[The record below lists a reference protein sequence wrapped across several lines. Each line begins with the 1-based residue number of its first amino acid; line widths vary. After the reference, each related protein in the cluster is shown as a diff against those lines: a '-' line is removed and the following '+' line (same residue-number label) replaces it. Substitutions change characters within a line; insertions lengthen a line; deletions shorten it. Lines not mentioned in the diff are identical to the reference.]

1 MSKVHIVTDSDSDID
16 PSLAEKLGVVV
27 LPIRVHLDGGDENR
41 HGGRRLGSQTLD
53 KQVWEDGL
61 DLNRED
67 LLLQMSERRVHPRV
81 VEPTAS
87 DFRRLYSRLTR
98 HTDQIIS
105 LHSSAS
111 LSPICAEA
119 ERAAQSFLGR
129 CDIAVMDSETIS
141 LGLQILVKE
150 AARLA
155 NASVPLHDVLRHIRG
170 LVSRIYVVM
179 VTRTMDYLKYSH
191 LISSTQAVLGT
202 MLGISPFLSIEDGRI
217 IPMEKVRYR
226 ERIVDK
232 LIEFAAE
239 FSLVDQV
246 AILQSVSYPTEE
258 TKQLQERLQQLWPE
272 QDLPIL
278 VYGPLL
284 ASHVGPDGIGLIV
297 YEGQRPEGWVW

>member
-1 MSKVHIVTDSDSDID
+1 MSKVHIVTDSDSGID

-27 LPIRVHLDGGDENR
+27 LPIRVRLDGGDGNR
-41 HGGRRLGSQTLD
+41 RDARRSASHTSD
-53 KQVWEDGL
+53 DQVLEDGVN
-61 DLNRED
+61 LNRED
-67 LLLQMSERRVHPRV
+67 LLLQMGERRVHPHIV
-81 VEPTAS
+81 GPTAA
-87 DFRRLYSRLTR
+87 DFRSLYRRLTR

-119 ERAAQSFLGR
+119 EKAAQSFLGR
-129 CDIAVMDSETIS
+129 CDIVVMDSETIS
-141 LGLQILVKE
+141 LGLRILVEE

-155 NASVPLHDVLRHIRG
+155 NASVSLHDILRHIRG

-179 VTRTMDYLKYSH
+179 ITQTMDYLKYSH

-202 MLGISPFLSIEDGRI
+202 MLGISPFLAIEEGQI
-217 IPMEKVRYR
+217 IPMEKVRHR

-232 LIEFAAE
+232 LVEFAAE
-239 FSLVDQV
+239 FSLIDQV
-246 AILQSVSYPTEE
+246 AILQSASYPTEE
-258 TKQLQERLQQLWPE
+258 TKQLQERLHQLWPE
-272 QDLPIL
+272 RDLPVL

-284 ASHVGPDGIGLIV
+284 ASHIGPDGIGLIV